1 MKKSNKLEVKDEE
14 FTLHI
19 ATSEE
24 QKNIDIINA
33 PSSLKTNARHSM
45 SLVVNQKLILEFE
58 ELLNKFKSKTKA
70 YFTYS
75 SKIQLFETG
84 CLFLKEQMQS
94 KGNYEEAP
102 KDFIKYISRKG
113 KRPTSPEHQERKG
126 NSKSMFLTISEDSF
140 DIYYNLVYSFLNEK
154 KDIANQYYST
164 SYFFKDFLDMLNK
177 DFKGLCKYEKDNPR
191 E

>member
-1 MKKSNKLEVKDEE
+1 MKKTQKIEVQDEE
-14 FTLHI
+14 FTLPVKRS
-19 ATSEE
+19 AE
-24 QKNIDIINA
+24 QEHIDIINA
-33 PSSLKTNARHSM
+33 PSSLKSNVKHSI

-58 ELLNKFKSKTKA
+58 ELLNNFKNKTKA

-75 SKIQLFETG
+75 SKVQLFETG

-94 KGNYEEAP
+94 KGNYMEAP

-113 KRPTSPEHQERKG
+113 KRPTSPDHQERKG
-126 NSKSMFLTISEDSF
+126 DSKSMFLTISEESF
-140 DIYYNLVYSFLNEK
+140 DIYYNLVYSFLTEK

-164 SYFFKDFLDMLNK
+164 SYFFKDFLDILNK

-191 E
+191 K